1 MNAVMNQV
9 IAWLAG
15 FEGVAGAQR
24 VTPDLLEDGDHE
36 PERPARR
43 TA

>member
-9 IAWLAG
+9 ITWLAG

-24 VTPDLLEDGDHE
+24 VTPDLLEDVDMSLSLIHI
-36 PERPARR
+36 
-43 TA
+43 